1 MPLSDEQ
8 NRQLASLATHLIEC
22 LGLVESAAE
31 RELRKGGPGQGTNV
45 LARPGNPMV
54 GPDRAGRQIETI
66 HQHLRQDLYRI
77 RNEPFVAYVLA
88 EDDAGRRE
96 RLYFARGVPPGDV
109 GGLSG
114 KLASYRAP
122 LGRLAECPPGESLEL
137 KLPGRQVNYTV
148 LERALLRPAKA
159 AGGWDGYD
167 DQIEAP
173 DLLVALESLRKFL
186 SQLAAAQAPPE
197 DYLAAL
203 LAEVEAAAAVREGV
217 RRGVIHRMSL
227 RDQPTLDR
235 YQGEIFRLPLNRRLM
250 LTGPPGTGKTT
261 ALIRRLAQKRS
272 VLEVEEEERSLV
284 PEEQH
289 PQYFYP
295 DNWIM
300 FTPTEL
306 LRQYLKEAFAQE
318 GVAASDQ
325 RVRTWSEEQRFLGR
339 EVFRVLRS
347 EQGGRFTLDEGLL
360 GLMDIS
366 STGLMGLT
374 DTFVSFFERTLVD
387 QYSETLDTLVT
398 SGDPLLVDLG
408 RRVRQ
413 RAGDPQPIFSQLF
426 DLTAFLDALREHTK
440 NLAGSADEVLRTEIN
455 RQLAKDRSFLDQLA
469 AFLDS
474 LAPEVVDEE
483 DDDDA
488 GTDDEATPATR
499 DQRVLA
505 VQAFRRALSARG
517 RSLVEGR
524 AVARDS
530 RNHQVLEWLGPAVP
544 DDAALRSL
552 GEMLQRLRC
561 VRFLSETHRNLIQRV
576 PAVYQR
582 FRRMALREAVCYRS
596 DARSAI
602 ERGRVSSAE
611 VDIMLLLML
620 RHARRLLTIGAG
632 GGLREDTKIATLE
645 SIKDRYVTQILV
657 DEATDFSP
665 VQLACMLELAHPTFR
680 SFFACGDVLQRVTRW
695 GVRDLAE
702 LRWVSSDFE
711 VRQVDI
717 GYRQSRRLVELAEAV
732 ARLGGATP
740 PSLRPS
746 EYVHD
751 GDVPPLLGERLQG
764 SSLAMWLCDRI
775 REIERALGLVPSI
788 AIFVDGDERIDP
800 LLDGLRPLLAEH
812 NLNVV
817 GCKEGRVI
825 GMDSQIRIF
834 DIQHIKGLE
843 FEAVFFVGLDGC
855 IARFGELFDR
865 FLFVGI
871 TRAATYLGITCQA
884 ALPSTLESLRSHF
897 GDGGWN

>member
-31 RELRKGGPGQGTNV
+31 RELEKRGLGQGASV
-45 LARPGNPMV
+45 LAIPGNPMV
-54 GPDRAGRQIETI
+54 GLDRARRQIEAI
-66 HQHLRQDLYRI
+66 HQQLRQDLYRV
-77 RNEPFVAYVLA
+77 RDEPFVAYVLA
-88 EDDAGRRE
+88 EDEAGRKV
-96 RLYFARGVPPGDV
+96 RLYFARGVPPGNVKGLD
-109 GGLSG
+109 GG
-114 KLASYRAP
+114 LASYRAP
-122 LGRLAECPPGESLEL
+122 LGRLAECPQGETLALE
-137 KLPGRQVNYTV
+137 LPGRREKYTV
-148 LERALLRPAKA
+148 LERTLLRPTKA
-159 AGGWDGYD
+159 AEGWDGYD
-167 DQIEAP
+167 DRIEAL
-173 DLLVALESLRKFL
+173 DLLVTLESLRKFL
-186 SQLAAAQAPPE
+186 SHLAAQAPPE

-203 LAEVEAAAAVREGV
+203 LAEVEAAVAIREGV

-261 ALIRRLAQKRS
+261 TLIRRLAQKRS
-272 VLEVEEEERSLV
+272 VLEVGEEERSLM
-284 PEEQH
+284 PDEQH

-366 STGLMGLT
+366 SACLMGLT
-374 DTFVSFFERTLVD
+374 DTFVSFFERTVVD

-426 DLTAFLDALREHTK
+426 DLTAFQDVLLEHTK
-440 NLAGSADEVLRTEIN
+440 SLADSADEVLRTAIN
-455 RQLAKDRSFLDQLA
+455 RQLAKNRSFVDQLA
-469 AFLDS
+469 EFLES

-488 GTDDEATPATR
+488 GPDDEATQATR

-505 VQAFRRALSARG
+505 VHVFRRALSARG

-582 FRRMALREAVCYRS
+582 FRRMALREGVWYRS

-645 SIKDRYVTQILV
+645 SIKERYVTQILV

-665 VQLACMLELAHPTFR
+665 VQLACMLELAHPIFR

-702 LRWVSSDFE
+702 LRWVSPDFAM
-711 VRQVDI
+711 RQVDI

-732 ARLGGATP
+732 ARLGGATL

-751 GDVPPLLGERLQG
+751 GDVPPLLGEGLQG
-764 SSLAMWLCDRI
+764 SSLARWLCDRI

-788 AIFVDGDERIDP
+788 AIFVDGDDRIDP

-834 DIQHIKGLE
+834 DIQHVKGLE
-843 FEAVFFVGLDGC
+843 FEAVFFVGLDKLA
-855 IARFGELFDR
+855 ARLDDLFDR

-871 TRAATYLGITCQA
+871 TRAATYLGITCEGTLPP
-884 ALPSTLESLRSHF
+884 ALEALRSHF